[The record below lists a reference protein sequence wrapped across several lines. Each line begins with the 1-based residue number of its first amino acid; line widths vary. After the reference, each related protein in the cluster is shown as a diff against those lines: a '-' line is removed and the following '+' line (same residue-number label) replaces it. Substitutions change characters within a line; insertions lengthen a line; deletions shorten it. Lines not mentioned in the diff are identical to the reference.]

1 MKEARLFTLFQRLA
15 KWYLAPKLAT
25 CQWFSIGTAVC
36 STNKTDPHDIAEML
50 LKVALNTITLTLTK
64 NIAIFSLYCG
74 LYFKDNIP
82 YNDYFETAWVC
93 YTLYLLN
100 LQ

>member
-1 MKEARLFTLFQRLA
+1 MIK
-15 KWYLAPKLAT
+15 
-25 CQWFSIGTAVC
+25 C
-36 STNKTDPHDIAEML
+36 NKML

-64 NIAIFSLYCG
+64 NIAIFSLYFG

-100 LQ
+100 GIQTHNFSGGRH